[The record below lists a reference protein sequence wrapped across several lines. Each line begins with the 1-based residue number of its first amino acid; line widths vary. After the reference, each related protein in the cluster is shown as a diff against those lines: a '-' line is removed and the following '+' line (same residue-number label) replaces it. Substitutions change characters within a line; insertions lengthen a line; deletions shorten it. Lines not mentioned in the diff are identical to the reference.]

1 MLLLSRGGDCA
12 AGERVLRSGE
22 KSKRGDELASR
33 RAGENGVGAVDRS
46 VILCTERFRF
56 LKKRKERCR
65 PTFFSPLYIASQ
77 SYRPARPEGK
87 TWEFTERVITDRL
100 THLLGQRIGP
110 RVRQLQRRLV
120 RWRSTLRGRSALTT

>member
-46 VILCTERFRF
+46 VILCTERTSQCQQAFS
-56 LKKRKERCR
+56 LPQKKKRTL
-65 PTFFSPLYIASQ
+65 PAYFFFPL
-77 SYRPARPEGK
+77 
-87 TWEFTERVITDRL
+87 WN
-100 THLLGQRIGP
+100 
-110 RVRQLQRRLV
+110 
-120 RWRSTLRGRSALTT
+120 